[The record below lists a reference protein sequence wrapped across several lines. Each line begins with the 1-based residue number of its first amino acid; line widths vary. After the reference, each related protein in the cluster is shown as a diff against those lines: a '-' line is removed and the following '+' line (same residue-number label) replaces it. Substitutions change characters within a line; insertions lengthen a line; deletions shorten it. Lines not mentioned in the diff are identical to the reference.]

1 MFNDS
6 GTRFETKCLLVH
18 VASPSFNE
26 AAITCSDETDNQ
38 RQEASDVKYKL
49 NSVVPY
55 PIL

>member
-1 MFNDS
+1 MFNNS
-6 GTRFETKCLLVH
+6 GARFETKCLLV
-18 VASPSFNE
+18 ASLSFNE

-55 PIL
+55 SIL